1 MIRKI
6 SVKSAFAATALAAC
20 AVISPAFAQDADAP
34 AAALE
39 EAAADGLP
47 SAPQEVK
54 PFTALVRCSRAKGV
68 VQILKPGASDW
79 TPVEEGRYYPLGTSF
94 RTVPDQ
100 GQPASAEFAF
110 GPMSF
115 VRLTGAAEVATKA
128 IAIGEP
134 SRTVVLKS
142 GRVMVN
148 VPRTLKEGLF
158 FVTAPFFACSNLA
171 GESLFDYKPLGDGD
185 EAVVRCVTGSLA
197 LEGRHY
203 KIPRM
208 VAANQV
214 RIRSTGDDLY
224 SWLRGERGDSK
235 VFLDQGL
242 VTEKNFETGE
252 EKDVQKT
259 YEFSLSP
266 RCAIKIFRR
275 RSPVGGNMLVSMMA
289 TDATGVIKT
298 RCAFAEGRSN
308 VNSGELVIAPVVASN
323 AEKEKA
329 KAASEETEEVEA
341 VEVKPAKAPAK
352 KKTVEE
358 EETPKE
364 EDPPKEEEEKKDDE
378 KKDNKSDDDDI

>member
-6 SVKSAFAATALAAC
+6 SAKSAFAATALAAC
-20 AVISPAFAQDADAP
+20 AVVSPARAQDADAP

-39 EAAADGLP
+39 AAAADGLP
-47 SAPQEVK
+47 SVPQEVK
-54 PFTALVRCSRAKGV
+54 PFTALVRCARAKGV
-68 VQILKPGASDW
+68 VLVLKPGASDW
-79 TPVEEGRYYPLGTSF
+79 AAAEEGRYYPLGTSF
-94 RTVPDQ
+94 RTAPEQD
-100 GQPASAEFAF
+100 QPASAEFAF
-110 GPMSF
+110 GPMSY

-128 IAIGEP
+128 IAIGDP
-134 SRTVVLKS
+134 ARTVVLKS

-158 FVTAPFFACSNLA
+158 FVAAPYFTCSNLA

-242 VTEKNFETGE
+242 MTEKNFETGE

-266 RCAIKIFRR
+266 RCAVKIFRR

-298 RCAFAEGRSN
+298 RCAYAEGRSN
-308 VNSGELVIAPVVASN
+308 VNSGELVIAPVVATN

-352 KKTVEE
+352 KEAAEE
-358 EETPKE
+358 E
-364 EDPPKEEEEKKDDE
+364 PPKEEEKKDDE
-378 KKDNKSDDDDI
+378 KKENKSDDDDI

>member
-6 SVKSAFAATALAAC
+6 SVQSAFAATALAAC
-20 AVISPAFAQDADAP
+20 MVIAPAFAQDADAP

-47 SAPQEVK
+47 SVPQEVK
-54 PFTALVRCSRAKGV
+54 PFTALVRCARAKGV
-68 VQILKPGASDW
+68 VQVLKPGASDW
-79 TPVEEGRYYPLGTSF
+79 ELAEEGRYYPLGTSF
-94 RTVPDQ
+94 RTVPEQ
-100 GQPASAEFAF
+100 GQAASAEFAF
-110 GPMSF
+110 GPLSF
-115 VRLTGAAEVATKA
+115 VRLTGAAEIASKS
-128 IAIGEP
+128 IAIGAP
-134 SRTVVLKS
+134 ARTVVLKS

-158 FVTAPFFACSNLA
+158 FVTAPFFTCSNLA

-289 TDATGVIKT
+289 IDSAGVIKT
-298 RCAFAEGRSN
+298 RCAFAEGRAN
-308 VNSGELVIAPVVASN
+308 VNSGELVITPVVATD

-341 VEVKPAKAPAK
+341 VEVKSAKAPAK
-352 KKTVEE
+352 KESVDEE
-358 EETPKE
+358 E
-364 EDPPKEEEEKKDDE
+364 PPKEEKKED
-378 KKDNKSDDDDI
+378 KSDDDDI

>member
-6 SVKSAFAATALAAC
+6 SAKSAFAATALAAC
-20 AVISPAFAQDADAP
+20 AVVAPARAQDADTP

-39 EAAADGLP
+39 AAAADGLP
-47 SAPQEVK
+47 SVPQEVK
-54 PFTALVRCSRAKGV
+54 PFTALVRCARAKGV
-68 VQILKPGASDW
+68 VLVLKPGASDW
-79 TPVEEGRYYPLGTSF
+79 AAAEEGRYYPLGTSF
-94 RTVPDQ
+94 RTAPEQD
-100 GQPASAEFAF
+100 QPASAEFAF
-110 GPMSF
+110 GPMSY

-128 IAIGEP
+128 IAIGDP
-134 SRTVVLKS
+134 ARTVVLKS

-158 FVTAPFFACSNLA
+158 FVAAPYFTCSNLA

-242 VTEKNFETGE
+242 MTEKNFETGE

-266 RCAIKIFRR
+266 RCAVKIFRR

-298 RCAFAEGRSN
+298 RCAYAEGRSN
-308 VNSGELVIAPVVASN
+308 VNSGELVIAPVVATN

-352 KKTVEE
+352 KEVAEE
-358 EETPKE
+358 E
-364 EDPPKEEEEKKDDE
+364 PPQEKEKKDDE
-378 KKDNKSDDDDI
+378 KKENKSDDDDI

>member
-6 SVKSAFAATALAAC
+6 SAKSAFAATALAAC
-20 AVISPAFAQDADAP
+20 AVVAPARAQDADAP

-39 EAAADGLP
+39 AAAADGLP
-47 SAPQEVK
+47 SVPQEVK
-54 PFTALVRCSRAKGV
+54 PFTALVRCARAKGV
-68 VQILKPGASDW
+68 VLVLKPGASDW
-79 TPVEEGRYYPLGTSF
+79 AAAEEGRYYPLGTSF
-94 RTVPDQ
+94 RTAPEQD
-100 GQPASAEFAF
+100 QPASAEFAF
-110 GPMSF
+110 GPMSY

-128 IAIGEP
+128 IAIGDP
-134 SRTVVLKS
+134 ARTVVLKS

-158 FVTAPFFACSNLA
+158 FVAAPYFTCSNLA

-185 EAVVRCVTGSLA
+185 EVVVRCVTGSLA

-242 VTEKNFETGE
+242 MTEKNFETGE

-266 RCAIKIFRR
+266 RCAVKIFRR

-298 RCAFAEGRSN
+298 RCAYAEGRSN
-308 VNSGELVIAPVVASN
+308 VNSGELVIAPVVATN

-352 KKTVEE
+352 KEVAEAG
-358 EETPKE
+358 
-364 EDPPKEEEEKKDDE
+364 PPQEEEKKDDE
-378 KKDNKSDDDDI
+378 KKENKSDDDDI

>member
-6 SVKSAFAATALAAC
+6 SAKSAFAATALAAC
-20 AVISPAFAQDADAP
+20 AVVAPARAQDADAP

-39 EAAADGLP
+39 AAAADGLP
-47 SAPQEVK
+47 SVPQEVK
-54 PFTALVRCSRAKGV
+54 PFTALVRCARAKGV
-68 VQILKPGASDW
+68 VLVLKPGASDW
-79 TPVEEGRYYPLGTSF
+79 AAAEEGRYYPLGTSF
-94 RTVPDQ
+94 RTAPEQD
-100 GQPASAEFAF
+100 QPASAEFAF
-110 GPMSF
+110 GPMSY

-128 IAIGEP
+128 IAIGDP
-134 SRTVVLKS
+134 ARTVVLKS

-158 FVTAPFFACSNLA
+158 FVAAPYFTCSNLA

-185 EAVVRCVTGSLA
+185 EVVVRCVTGSLA

-214 RIRSTGDDLY
+214 RIRSTGDDLF

-242 VTEKNFETGE
+242 MTEKNFETGE

-266 RCAIKIFRR
+266 RCAVKIFRR

-298 RCAFAEGRSN
+298 RCAYAEGRSN
-308 VNSGELVIAPVVASN
+308 VNSGELVITPVVATN

-352 KKTVEE
+352 KEVAEE
-358 EETPKE
+358 E
-364 EDPPKEEEEKKDDE
+364 PPQEKEKKDDE
-378 KKDNKSDDDDI
+378 KKENKSDDDDI

>member
-6 SVKSAFAATALAAC
+6 SAKSAFAATALAAC
-20 AVISPAFAQDADAP
+20 AVVAPARAQDADAP

-39 EAAADGLP
+39 AAAADGLP
-47 SAPQEVK
+47 SVPQEVK
-54 PFTALVRCSRAKGV
+54 PFTALVRCARAKGV
-68 VQILKPGASDW
+68 VLVLKPGASDW
-79 TPVEEGRYYPLGTSF
+79 AAAEEGRYYPLGTSF
-94 RTVPDQ
+94 RTAPEQD
-100 GQPASAEFAF
+100 QPASAEFAF
-110 GPMSF
+110 GPMSY

-128 IAIGEP
+128 IAIGDP
-134 SRTVVLKS
+134 ARTVVLKS

-158 FVTAPFFACSNLA
+158 FVAAPYFTCSNLA

-242 VTEKNFETGE
+242 MTEKNFETGE

-266 RCAIKIFRR
+266 RCAVKIFRR

-298 RCAFAEGRSN
+298 RCAYAEGRSN
-308 VNSGELVIAPVVASN
+308 VNSGELVIAPVVATN

-352 KKTVEE
+352 KEVAEE
-358 EETPKE
+358 G
-364 EDPPKEEEEKKDDE
+364 PPQEEEKKDDE
-378 KKDNKSDDDDI
+378 KKENKSDDDDI

>member
-6 SVKSAFAATALAAC
+6 SAKSAFAATALAAC
-20 AVISPAFAQDADAP
+20 AVVAPARAQDADAP

-39 EAAADGLP
+39 AAAADGLP
-47 SAPQEVK
+47 SVPQEVK
-54 PFTALVRCSRAKGV
+54 PFTALVRCARAKGV
-68 VQILKPGASDW
+68 VLVLKPGASDW
-79 TPVEEGRYYPLGTSF
+79 AAAEEGRYYPLGTSF
-94 RTVPDQ
+94 RTAPEQD
-100 GQPASAEFAF
+100 QPASAEFAF
-110 GPMSF
+110 GPMSY

-128 IAIGEP
+128 IAIGDP
-134 SRTVVLKS
+134 ARTVVLKS

-158 FVTAPFFACSNLA
+158 FVAAPYFTCSNLA

-242 VTEKNFETGE
+242 MTEKNFETGE

-266 RCAIKIFRR
+266 RCAVKIFRR

-298 RCAFAEGRSN
+298 RCAYAEGRSN
-308 VNSGELVIAPVVASN
+308 VNSGELVIAPAVATN

-352 KKTVEE
+352 KEVAEE
-358 EETPKE
+358 E
-364 EDPPKEEEEKKDDE
+364 PPKEEEKKDDE
-378 KKDNKSDDDDI
+378 KKENKSDDDDI

>member
-6 SVKSAFAATALAAC
+6 SAKSAFAATALAAC
-20 AVISPAFAQDADAP
+20 AVVAPARAQDADTP

-39 EAAADGLP
+39 AAAADGLP
-47 SAPQEVK
+47 SVPQEVK
-54 PFTALVRCSRAKGV
+54 PFTALVRCARAKGV
-68 VQILKPGASDW
+68 VLVLKPGASDW
-79 TPVEEGRYYPLGTSF
+79 AAAEEGRYYPLGTSF
-94 RTVPDQ
+94 RTAPEQD
-100 GQPASAEFAF
+100 QPASAEFAF
-110 GPMSF
+110 GPMSY

-128 IAIGEP
+128 IAIGDP
-134 SRTVVLKS
+134 ARTVVLKS

-158 FVTAPFFACSNLA
+158 FVAAPYFTCSNLA

-242 VTEKNFETGE
+242 MTEKNFETGE
-252 EKDVQKT
+252 EKDIQKT

-266 RCAIKIFRR
+266 RCAVKIFRR

-298 RCAFAEGRSN
+298 RCAYAEGRSN
-308 VNSGELVIAPVVASN
+308 VNSGELVIAPVVATN

-352 KKTVEE
+352 KEVAEE
-358 EETPKE
+358 E
-364 EDPPKEEEEKKDDE
+364 PPKEEEKKDDE
-378 KKDNKSDDDDI
+378 KKENKSDDDDI